1 MLDAIDR
8 PGIDADAAL
17 VERIRAE
24 VRALGFEPVGDAEL
38 ARIREADLDA
48 KASSEFEGS
57 YRDRDEVLLAKML
70 FEERAPLDVRTFA
83 TRRLLEETIGG
94 GRSLAQ
100 AFSA

>member
-24 VRALGFEPVGDAEL
+24 IREISFQPVDDAEV
-38 ARIREADLDA
+38 ARIREADLDS

-70 FEERAPLDVRTFA
+70 LEERAPLDVRTFA
-83 TRRLLEETIGG
+83 VRRLLEETIGE
-94 GRSLAQ
+94 GRSLAR